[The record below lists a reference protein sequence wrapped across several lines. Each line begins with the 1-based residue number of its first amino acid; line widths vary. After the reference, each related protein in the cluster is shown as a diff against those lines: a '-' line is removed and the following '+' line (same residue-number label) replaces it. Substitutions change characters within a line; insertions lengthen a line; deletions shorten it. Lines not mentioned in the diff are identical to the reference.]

1 MGRPGGAAGLG
12 RRGVSRIRALLAGH
26 WVALLCVVLVAVL
39 GPVVPGFSS
48 AANLRN
54 VFSSL
59 LPLLAVAV
67 GQTLVLITGGIDLS
81 VTAVVALASVLGARV
96 MTGDGG
102 LLAGSPLAVPGAV
115 AAMLATGLAVGAVN
129 GLSVA
134 RLRMPPFLATLAVM
148 IFASGFAIWLTRSAN
163 ITGLPEGFRLLGAGT
178 LGPVPTAL
186 LVVGPLA
193 LGAHLLLT
201 RTVLGRWLFA
211 VGGNARTARV
221 SGVPVERVVLL
232 AYVACAGCAAV
243 ASVLYTARLETGSPV
258 LGQRILLDV
267 IGAVVIGGTSLFGGR
282 GSVLGTVY
290 GALFITL
297 LDNGLNLMGLSSF
310 TVLMVKGT
318 VILAAALV
326 DAARE
331 RLEGAR

>member
-1 MGRPGGAAGLG
+1 
-12 RRGVSRIRALLAGH
+12 VSRLRSLLAGH
-26 WVALLCVVLVAVL
+26 WVALLCVALVAIL

-96 MTGDGG
+96 MTADGG
-102 LLAGSPLAVPGAV
+102 LLAGSPLAVPAAV
-115 AAMLATGLAVGAVN
+115 LVMLATGLVVGTVN
-129 GLSVA
+129 GLSVS

-148 IFASGFAIWLTRSAN
+148 TFASGLALWLTRSAN
-163 ITGLPEGFRLLGAGT
+163 IAGLPEGFRLLGAGAP
-178 LGPVPTAL
+178 GPVPSAL

-221 SGVPVERVVLL
+221 SGVPVERVVLF
-232 AYVACAGCAAV
+232 AYGACGACAAV

-282 GSVLGTVY
+282 GSVVGTVY

-310 TVLMVKGT
+310 TVLMVKGA

-326 DAARE
+326 DATRE
-331 RLEGAR
+331 RWERGR

>member
-1 MGRPGGAAGLG
+1 M
-12 RRGVSRIRALLAGH
+12 SRAHAKTVLARH
-26 WVALLCVVLVAVL
+26 WVALLCVALVLVL
-39 GPVVPGFSS
+39 GPLVPGFAS

-96 MTGDGG
+96 MTADGG
-102 LLAGSPLAVPGAV
+102 LLAGSPLAVPVAV
-115 AAMLATGLAVGAVN
+115 VVMLATGLVVGAVN

-148 IFASGFAIWLTRSAN
+148 TFASGFGIWLTRSEN
-163 ITGLPEGFRLLGAGT
+163 IAGLPEGFRLLGAGS
-178 LGPVPTAL
+178 LGELVPLPMPL

-193 LGAHLLLT
+193 LGAHVLLT

-221 SGVPVERVVLL
+221 SGVPVERVVLF
-232 AYVACAGCAAV
+232 AYVACAVCAAV
-243 ASVLYTARLETGSPV
+243 ASILYAARLETGSPV

-297 LDNGLNLMGLSSF
+297 LDNSLNLMGLSSF
-310 TVLMVKGT
+310 SVLMVKGA

-326 DAARE
+326 DAIRE
-331 RLEGAR
+331 RLEQRR

>member
-1 MGRPGGAAGLG
+1 
-12 RRGVSRIRALLAGH
+12 VSRDRVLELLAQH
-26 WVALLCVVLVAVL
+26 RVALLCVVLVAVL
-39 GPVVPGFSS
+39 SPVVPGFSS

-96 MTGDGG
+96 MTTDGG
-102 LLAGSPLAVPGAV
+102 LLGGHALAVPAAV
-115 AAMLATGLAVGAVN
+115 SVMLATGLVVGAAN
-129 GLSVA
+129 GLAVS

-148 IFASGFAIWLTRSAN
+148 TFASGFAIWFTRSQGIA
-163 ITGLPEGFRLLGAGT
+163 GLPEGFRLLGAGSMGD
-178 LGPVPTAL
+178 LAPVPVAL

-193 LGAHLLLT
+193 LGAHVVLT
-201 RTVLGRWLFA
+201 RTVLGHWLFA
-211 VGGNARTARV
+211 VGGGARTARV

-232 AYVACAGCAAV
+232 AYVACAACAAV
-243 ASVLYTARLETGSPV
+243 ASILYTARLETGSPV

-310 TVLMVKGT
+310 TVLMVKGA

-326 DAARE
+326 DATRE
-331 RLEGAR
+331 RLEQAR

>member
-1 MGRPGGAAGLG
+1 M
-12 RRGVSRIRALLAGH
+12 SRARAKTVLAGH
-26 WVALLCVVLVAVL
+26 WVALLCVALVLVL
-39 GPVVPGFSS
+39 GPLVPGFAS

-96 MTGDGG
+96 MTADGG
-102 LLAGSPLAVPGAV
+102 LLAGSPLAVPVAV
-115 AAMLATGLAVGAVN
+115 VAMLATGLLVGWIN

-148 IFASGFAIWLTRSAN
+148 TFASGFAIWLTRSAN
-163 ITGLPEGFRLLGAGT
+163 IAGLPEGFRLLGAGS
-178 LGPVPTAL
+178 LGELVPLPTPL
-186 LVVGPLA
+186 LVVGPLT
-193 LGAHLLLT
+193 LGAHVLLT

-211 VGGNARTARV
+211 VGGNPRTARV

-232 AYVACAGCAAV
+232 AYVACAACAAV
-243 ASVLYTARLETGSPV
+243 ASLLYTARLETGSPV

-310 TVLMVKGT
+310 SVLMDKGT

-326 DAARE
+326 DAIRE
-331 RLEGAR
+331 RLEPGR

>member
-1 MGRPGGAAGLG
+1 MSRDRGLELL
-12 RRGVSRIRALLAGH
+12 SRHR
-26 WVALLCVVLVAVL
+26 VALLCLVLVAVL

-48 AANLRN
+48 TPNLRN

-67 GQTLVLITGGIDLS
+67 GQTVVLITGGIDLS
-81 VTAVVALASVLGARV
+81 VTAVVALASVLGAQV
-96 MTGDGG
+96 MTADGG
-102 LLAGSPLAVPGAV
+102 LLAGHPLAVPAAV
-115 AAMLATGLAVGAVN
+115 AVMLATGLAVGAVN
-129 GLSVA
+129 GLAVS

-148 IFASGFAIWLTRSAN
+148 TFASGFAIWFTRSQGIA
-163 ITGLPEGFRLLGAGT
+163 GLPRGFRLLGAGS

-186 LVVGPLA
+186 LMVGPLA
-193 LGAHLLLT
+193 LGAHVLLT
-201 RTVLGRWLFA
+201 HTVFGRWLFA
-211 VGGNARTARV
+211 VGGNPRTARV

-232 AYVACAGCAAV
+232 AYVACAACAAV
-243 ASVLYTARLETGSPV
+243 ASILYTARLETGSPV

-297 LDNGLNLMGLSSF
+297 LDNGLNLVGLSSF
-310 TVLMVKGT
+310 TVLMVKGS
-318 VILAAALV
+318 VILTAALV
-326 DAARE
+326 DATRE
-331 RLEGAR
+331 RLEQAR

>member
-26 WVALLCVVLVAVL
+26 WVALLCVVLVTVL

-102 LLAGSPLAVPGAV
+102 LLAGSPLAVTGAV
-115 AAMLATGLAVGAVN
+115 AAMLATGLALGAVN
-129 GLSVA
+129 GFSVA

-148 IFASGFAIWLTRSAN
+148 IFASGFAIWLTHSIN

-178 LGPVPTAL
+178 LGPLPTAL

-221 SGVPVERVVLL
+221 SGVPVERVVLF

-310 TVLMVKGT
+310 TVLMVKGA

>member
-1 MGRPGGAAGLG
+1 
-12 RRGVSRIRALLAGH
+12 VSRIRFKEVLSGH
-26 WVALLCVVLVAVL
+26 WVALLCLVLVLVL
-39 GPVVPGFSS
+39 GPVVPGFAS

-96 MTGDGG
+96 MTADGG
-102 LLAGSPLAVPGAV
+102 LLAGSPLAVPVAV
-115 AAMLATGLAVGAVN
+115 VVTLATGLVVGTIS

-148 IFASGFAIWLTRSAN
+148 TFASGFAIWLTRSAN
-163 ITGLPEGFRLLGAGT
+163 IAGLPEGFRLLGAGS
-178 LGPVPTAL
+178 LGPLPTPL

-193 LGAHLLLT
+193 LGAHVLLT

-221 SGVPVERVVLL
+221 SGVPVERVVLF
-232 AYVACAGCAAV
+232 AYVACAACAAV
-243 ASVLYTARLETGSPV
+243 ASILYTARLETGSPV

-310 TVLMVKGT
+310 SVLMVKGT

-326 DAARE
+326 DAIRE
-331 RLEGAR
+331 RLEQGR

>member
-1 MGRPGGAAGLG
+1 M
-12 RRGVSRIRALLAGH
+12 SRIRFKEVLSGH
-26 WVALLCVVLVAVL
+26 WVALLCLVLVLVL
-39 GPVVPGFSS
+39 GPVVPGFAS

-67 GQTLVLITGGIDLS
+67 GQTLVFITGGIDLS

-96 MTGDGG
+96 MTADGG
-102 LLAGSPLAVPGAV
+102 LLAGSPLAVPVAV
-115 AAMLATGLAVGAVN
+115 VVMLATGLVVGTIS

-148 IFASGFAIWLTRSAN
+148 TFASGFAIWLTRSAN
-163 ITGLPEGFRLLGAGT
+163 IAGLPEGFRLLGAGS
-178 LGPVPTAL
+178 LGPLPTPL

-193 LGAHLLLT
+193 LGAHVLLT

-221 SGVPVERVVLL
+221 SGVPVERVVLF
-232 AYVACAGCAAV
+232 AYVACAACAAV
-243 ASVLYTARLETGSPV
+243 ASILYTARLETGSPV

-310 TVLMVKGT
+310 SVLMVKGT

-326 DAARE
+326 DAIRE
-331 RLEGAR
+331 RLEQGR

>member
-1 MGRPGGAAGLG
+1 
-12 RRGVSRIRALLAGH
+12 VSRTRIKEVLSEH
-26 WVALLCVVLVAVL
+26 WVAFLCVVLVLVL
-39 GPVVPGFSS
+39 GPVVPGFAS

-54 VFSSL
+54 VVSSL

-96 MTGDGG
+96 MTADGG
-102 LLAGSPLAVPGAV
+102 LLAGHPLAVPAAV
-115 AAMLATGLAVGAVN
+115 LVMMATGLVVGTVN

-134 RLRMPPFLATLAVM
+134 RLRMPPFLATLAM
-148 IFASGFAIWLTRSAN
+148 MTFASGFAIWLTRSAN
-163 ITGLPEGFRLLGAGT
+163 IAGLPEGFRLLGAGS
-178 LGPVPTAL
+178 LGPLPTAL

-193 LGAHLLLT
+193 LGAHVLLT
-201 RTVLGRWLFA
+201 RTVPGRWLFA

-221 SGVPVERVVLL
+221 SGVPVERVVLF
-232 AYVACAGCAAV
+232 AYVACAACAAA
-243 ASVLYTARLETGSPV
+243 ASILYTARLETGSPV

-310 TVLMVKGT
+310 SVLMVKGT

-326 DAARE
+326 DAVRE
-331 RLEGAR
+331 RLEQGR

>member
-1 MGRPGGAAGLG
+1 
-12 RRGVSRIRALLAGH
+12 VSRIRFKEVLSGH
-26 WVALLCVVLVAVL
+26 WVALLCLVLVLVL
-39 GPVVPGFSS
+39 GPVVPGFAS

-67 GQTLVLITGGIDLS
+67 GQTLVFITGGIDLS

-96 MTGDGG
+96 MTADGG
-102 LLAGSPLAVPGAV
+102 LLAGSPLAVPVAV
-115 AAMLATGLAVGAVN
+115 VVTLATGLVVGTIS

-148 IFASGFAIWLTRSAN
+148 TFASGFAIWLTRSAN
-163 ITGLPEGFRLLGAGT
+163 IAGLPEGFRLLGAGS
-178 LGPVPTAL
+178 LGPLPTPL

-193 LGAHLLLT
+193 LGAHVLLT

-221 SGVPVERVVLL
+221 SGVPVERVVLF
-232 AYVACAGCAAV
+232 AYVACAACAAV
-243 ASVLYTARLETGSPV
+243 ASILYTARLETGSPV

-310 TVLMVKGT
+310 SVLMVKGT

-326 DAARE
+326 DAIRE
-331 RLEGAR
+331 RLEQGR